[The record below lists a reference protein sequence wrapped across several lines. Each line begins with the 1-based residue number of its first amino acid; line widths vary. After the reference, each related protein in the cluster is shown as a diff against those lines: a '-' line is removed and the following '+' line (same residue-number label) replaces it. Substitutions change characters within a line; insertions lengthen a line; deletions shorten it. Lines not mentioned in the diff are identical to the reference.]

1 MLLTS
6 TTLRSA
12 GYDERERVLEV
23 QFRHG
28 TVYRY
33 LDVPREVY
41 EGLMA
46 ARSRGAYFDAN
57 VKRAGYRYERVREDQ
72 APGR

>member
-6 TTLRSA
+6 TTLRSV